1 MAGYC
6 FNKWSDWIWML
17 HTAFREVREATVLNC
32 QMRHWDGRTSVKW
45 MKKSNVKWN
54 SKFWK
59 IYCCCNQS
67 YFCFYFFFCKLFNVK
82 KSPKEEENKKI
93 QTSNIYPR
101 PNIENQNYLL
111 SVCTWV
117 WEEGMYKWVAKR
129 NIVRK
134 NNCSLRMHNTK
145 SNMRVVRE
153 IGA

>member
-1 MAGYC
+1 MDGYC
-6 FNKWSDWIWML
+6 FNKWSDWIRMR

-67 YFCFYFFFCKLFNVK
+67 YFCFYCFFF
-82 KSPKEEENKKI
+82 
-93 QTSNIYPR
+93 
-101 PNIENQNYLL
+101 
-111 SVCTWV
+111 
-117 WEEGMYKWVAKR
+117 A
-129 NIVRK
+129 
-134 NNCSLRMHNTK
+134 NCSMSKNLPKKKKTKISKHPTYTPAPTSRTKIICYLCVHECEKRVCINGLQREILCEKQLQSQDAQQK

>member
-1 MAGYC
+1 MDGYC
-6 FNKWSDWIWML
+6 FNKWSNLIRMRQ
-17 HTAFREVREATVLNC
+17 TVFREVREATVLNC

-67 YFCFYFFFCKLFNVK
+67 YFCFYYFFFCKLFNVK
-82 KSPKEEENKKI
+82 KSPKEEENKNI

-145 SNMRVVRE
+145 K
-153 IGA
+153 